1 MDNKTFWIGFVVVY
15 VVMQAIGFLVH
26 GVLLQEHY
34 QALADVFRPEAEM
47 NSMMW
52 LMWVSSALY
61 LYLFCKIF
69 VKGYENRGIGEGVRY
84 GLLIGLFMSIPMAID
99 QYVVYPITPALAA
112 IWFVTG
118 VVSFV
123 IAGVIFAAIYKSKTV
138 SSTT

>member
-1 MDNKTFWIGFVVVY
+1 MDNKSFWIGFVVIW

-26 GVLLQEHY
+26 GILLNDTY
-34 QALADVFRPEAEM
+34 MAMADVFRPESEM

-52 LMWVSSALY
+52 MMYVSSALY

-69 VKGYENRGIGEGVRY
+69 EKGYEGRGIGEGVRY
-84 GLLIGLFMSIPMAID
+84 GLLIGLFMWIPMAID
-99 QYVVYPITPALAA
+99 QYVVYPLTPNLVA

-123 IAGVIFAAIYKSKTV
+123 IAGAIFAAIYKPKV
-138 SSTT
+138 VA

>member
-15 VVMQAIGFLVH
+15 IVMQAIGFLVN
-26 GVLLQEHY
+26 GILLQAHY

-47 NSMMW
+47 YSMMW
-52 LMWVSSALY
+52 LMFVSSALY

-69 VKGYENRGIGEGVRY
+69 VKGYEGRGVGEGLRF

-99 QYVVYPITPALAA
+99 QYVVYPITPALAV

-123 IAGVIFAAIYKSKTV
+123 IAGMIFAAIYKPKTD
-138 SSTT
+138 